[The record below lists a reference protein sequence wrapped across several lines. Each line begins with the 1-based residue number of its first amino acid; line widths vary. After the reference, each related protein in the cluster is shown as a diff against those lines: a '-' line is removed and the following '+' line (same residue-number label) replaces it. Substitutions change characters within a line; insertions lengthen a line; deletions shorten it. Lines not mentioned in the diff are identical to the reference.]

1 MNVVIIDDDVD
12 FVYQL
17 KDTFEKEF
25 KPILKEINY
34 DLLTTNFDHFKF
46 NHYDI
51 AFLDIDLKTANGIN
65 IGKKLNTLYPNIIL
79 IYVSMKSELVFE
91 TFTTKPY
98 QFIRKDH
105 YHSDLKIVFS
115 QLKKTNLNSKVSY
128 LMINKRQNLVH
139 LSKIKYI
146 LSIGKEIIIKEN
158 QDLVLK
164 GSIKQILKQL
174 DYPYL
179 IQIQRNTVL
188 NFQYIEHIQENI
200 VYTKDKNHFTIGKSY
215 IKNFYKAYEEYL
227 LQ

>member
-1 MNVVIIDDDVD
+1 
-12 FVYQL
+12 
-17 KDTFEKEF
+17 
-25 KPILKEINY
+25 
-34 DLLTTNFDHFKF
+34 
-46 NHYDI
+46 
-51 AFLDIDLKTANGIN
+51 
-65 IGKKLNTLYPNIIL
+65 
-79 IYVSMKSELVFE
+79 
-91 TFTTKPY
+91 
-98 QFIRKDH
+98 
-105 YHSDLKIVFS
+105 
-115 QLKKTNLNSKVSY
+115 
-128 LMINKRQNLVH
+128 MINKRQNLVH

-188 NFQYIEHIQENI
+188 NFQYIEHIQEDV
-200 VYTKDKNHFTIGKSY
+200 VYTKDKNHFMIGKSY